1 MSKSK
6 SLKQALCVSL
16 LSIVICCAML
26 IGTTFAWFTDSVSSA
41 NNKIASG
48 NLDVELYQVKGGV
61 ETLVTEGTNLF
72 SENALWEPGY
82 TEVIYLKVKNAGAL
96 ALKYQLSIQVV
107 DKVIGQTADG
117 KDIDLTNFIEYGIT
131 EVEHEFTD
139 DAAGRTAARDAVS
152 DSAALISE
160 AYTSPDGYL
169 TAGASTEN
177 LIALVVYMPENVDN
191 DANYGAGKTQPEI
204 TLGVTLVATQDTVES
219 DSFDDQYD
227 NDAKYLSANAA
238 TMDDLLGAL
247 NNSKNSVAI
256 TITENLKD
264 RDNYRTVIAASGI
277 DASIDIG
284 SNAVYA
290 KQVQVTEGGKLTISA
305 DTPAERFDKTINNSS
320 GYQAVLMLATGENSE
335 LNINGGKYEQA
346 GSQATIAQAGPGA
359 TITITDGTFSTSG
372 AGGKM
377 FVADGGTIIITGG
390 SIGYVNHNNGGVA
403 FTVSNGGTIIV
414 SKSVCP
420 SVSGNLG
427 PGCISSEDGNNWV
440 ITSNN

>member
-1 MSKSK
+1 
-6 SLKQALCVSL
+6 
-16 LSIVICCAML
+16 
-26 IGTTFAWFTDSVSSA
+26 
-41 NNKIASG
+41 
-48 NLDVELYQVKGGV
+48 
-61 ETLVTEGTNLF
+61 
-72 SENALWEPGY
+72 
-82 TEVIYLKVKNAGAL
+82 
-96 ALKYQLSIQVV
+96 
-107 DKVIGQTADG
+107 
-117 KDIDLTNFIEYGIT
+117 
-131 EVEHEFTD
+131 
-139 DAAGRTAARDAVS
+139 
-152 DSAALISE
+152 
-160 AYTSPDGYL
+160 
-169 TAGASTEN
+169 
-177 LIALVVYMPENVDN
+177 MPENVGN

-305 DTPAERFDKTINNSS
+305 DTPADTYDKTINNSS